1 MKTLPLISHRL
12 FAAAAAQENRA
23 LAQDESMVWVTP
35 KSMED
40 PLELPLELVST
51 SDVWSEPSLPE
62 TPAASVADWAQ
73 TEI

>member
-23 LAQDESMVWVTP
+23 LAQDEPMVWVTP

-40 PLELPLELVST
+40 PLEVPLELVST
-51 SDVWSEPSLPE
+51 SDSWSEPSSPGRPE
-62 TPAASVADWAQ
+62 ARVADWAQ